1 MVQAKQAGSR
11 IFDDSGKLLMQAEQ
25 LADAYSAKT
34 TGFNLY
40 SLLLI
45 ACGATALVLL
55 TLIAKIYRDDIA
67 CAAAKRSSNA
77 PAPNTNATTPSRRS
91 SG

>member
-1 MVQAKQAGSR
+1 
-11 IFDDSGKLLMQAEQ
+11 MQAEQ

-40 SLLLI
+40 SLLLLI

-55 TLIAKIYRDDIA
+55 TLIAKIYRDDIVLRRREA
-67 CAAAKRSSNA
+67 EQQRASAERTRK
-77 PAPNTNATTPSRRS
+77 PHPSRRS